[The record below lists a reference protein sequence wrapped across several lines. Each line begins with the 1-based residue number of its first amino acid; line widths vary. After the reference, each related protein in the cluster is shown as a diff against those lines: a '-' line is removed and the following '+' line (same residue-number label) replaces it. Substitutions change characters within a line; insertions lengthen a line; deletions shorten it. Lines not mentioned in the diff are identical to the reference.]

1 MDWCAS
7 SSQINDA
14 GGLDYPLAGVQMM
27 WACFDR
33 DAPPGSG
40 PGVKAWRL
48 GPAAC
53 AAASDQAGRPGGSER

>member
-1 MDWCAS
+1 MC
-7 SSQINDA
+7 
-14 GGLDYPLAGVQMM
+14 G
-27 WACFDR
+27 CFDR

-53 AAASDQAGRPGGSER
+53 AAASDQAGRPGGGKR